1 MRARLW
7 LLVLL
12 GLTACDDD
20 SGTGETP
27 TPDTG
32 VTPDMA
38 AADEGTPTDGP
49 VADAPPAQVFGALA
63 FDATEVEFG
72 TVGVGGKVDGMLRL
86 RNDGEGELVVEGW
99 TLPAPF
105 SSSRQPP
112 LTIPPGGMRTLLL
125 SFEPEEAG
133 TFEVEMTFT
142 VNVPGA
148 MPPSVTLR
156 GEAFTAEGQLTSDRV
171 DFGVIAPGQPS
182 AEFILVENISAV
194 APLTVNAVDGVMP
207 PFDVPVGQVPVTV
220 EPGQTAMVLVQFDPQ
235 MDGAFEQLV
244 TVRTNGGEWEVTL
257 TGRALSVGDLTVIGA
272 EPAWAPTDAATVI
285 TVHGGPFP
293 ALPDAVRVG
302 DQVLDFLELVDE
314 ERVRGTLP
322 AGGEPGPV
330 DVRVEMGG
338 AFGIRPGGLTRT
350 GPVAMGGMLDA
361 DALAGG
367 EIGPDGNPWRLAT
380 DTIPA
385 EMELA
390 VATGTVILCDGRSL
404 TVEGVLRAGGDPG
417 QVVFSTEAGTP
428 GSWGGIVL
436 SGEGAASSLTD
447 TILEYGGSEG
457 AMVFSSQGASLA
469 RVALRQSSGDGVRVE
484 DGGTLVVQGG
494 DFTDLGG
501 DAIVVASGATI
512 FRLLMTRIRRAQ
524 WPMTAYT
531 HQFPNPLGAAH
542 DWAGNAHASI
552 GLRGDITEDVTL
564 GNQPAGV
571 LFELVDPINV
581 AADATLRFASA
592 APLLLNNTLTVDGRL
607 ELPTGLR
614 VRTGAGG
621 RLEVRDG
628 AALSIQGIPAEPV
641 VFEARDPDGDA
652 RPGAWSGIHIAAGVD
667 IAATRLIVRDA
678 GEGDTAA
685 LTLAADFGDLVG
697 LAVEDSAA
705 VGLALSGTGNISSAQ
720 LNGNAGATRITGG
733 SGSIAGTTTDPAPA
747 VRFDGVGCDAWDV
760 SELLDGADLPA
771 SSDCE

>member
-20 SGTGETP
+20 GGHAGP

-32 VTPDMA
+32 APPDMSVA
-38 AADEGTPTDGP
+38 EDGAPTDGP
-49 VADAPPAQVFGALA
+49 APDAPAQLFGALA
-63 FDATEVEFG
+63 TDVMEVDFG
-72 TVGVGGKVDGMLRL
+72 NVGVGGKIDGMLRL
-86 RNDGEGELVVEGW
+86 RNEGEGALTVEGW
-99 TLPAPF
+99 VLAAPF

-125 SFEPEEAG
+125 SFEPAEAG
-133 TFEVEMTFT
+133 VFETEMTFS

-156 GEAFTAEGQLTSDRV
+156 GEALTAEGELVTGRV
-171 DFGVIAPGQPS
+171 DFGVVPPGQPS
-182 AEFILVENISAV
+182 AEFILVENTSAV
-194 APLTVNAVDGVMP
+194 APLTVSAVDGVMP
-207 PFDVPVGQVPVTV
+207 PFDVPVGQVPVTI

-235 MDGAFEQLV
+235 MDGDYEQQV
-244 TVRTNGGEWEVTL
+244 EVRTNAGDWMVTL
-257 TGRALSVGDLTVIGA
+257 VGRALSVGDLVVLGA
-272 EPAWAPTDAATVI
+272 EPAWAPTDEPTVV

-330 DVRVEMGG
+330 DVRVEIGG
-338 AFGIRPGGLTRT
+338 VFGVRPGGITRT
-350 GPVAMGGMLDA
+350 GPADMGRMLDA
-361 DALAGG
+361 DAVAAGA
-367 EIGPDGNPWRLAT
+367 IGPEGNPWRLAT
-380 DTIPA
+380 DTIPVDI
-385 EMELA
+385 ELA

-404 TVEGVLRAGGDPG
+404 TVSGVLRTGGDPG
-417 QVVFSTEAGTP
+417 QVVFSTAARAP
-428 GSWGGIVL
+428 GSWGGLVL
-436 SGEGAASSLTD
+436 SGEGAGSSLTD
-447 TILEYGGSEG
+447 TILEYGGREG
-457 AMVFSSQGASLA
+457 ATVVSSQAASLA
-469 RVALRQSSGDGVRVE
+469 RVAIRQASGDGVRVE
-484 DGGTLVVQGG
+484 AGGTLVVQGG

-501 DAIVVASGATI
+501 DGIVVASEATI
-512 FRLLMTRIRRAQ
+512 FRLLMTRIRRAR

-542 DWAGNAHASI
+542 DWAGNAHAGI
-552 GLRGDITEDVTL
+552 GLRGDITADTTL

-581 AADATLRFASA
+581 AADATLRVAAA

-614 VRTGAGG
+614 VRTGEGG
-621 RLEVRDG
+621 RLELRDG
-628 AALSIQGIPAEPV
+628 AEVSIQGIPAEPV
-641 VFEARDPDGDA
+641 VFEARDPGGDA
-652 RPGAWSGIHIAAGVD
+652 RPGAWSGVHIAAGVQV
-667 IAATRLIVRDA
+667 AATRLVVRDA
-678 GEGDTAA
+678 GAGDTAA

-697 LAVEDSAA
+697 LTVEDSAA
-705 VGLALSGTGNISSAQ
+705 VGLELSGSGDISSAQ
-720 LNGNAGATRITGG
+720 LNRNAGATRVTGG
-733 SGSIAGTTTDPAPA
+733 SGSLAGTTTDPAPA
-747 VRFDGVGCDAWDV
+747 VRFDGVGCDAWDLA
-760 SELLDGADLPA
+760 ELLDGADLPA
-771 SSDCE
+771 SVDCE